1 MAMSKKMSAPNNVNN
16 TEDSEEE
23 NDTAQAKVASLK
35 LIQSTHNIEDF
46 PLKVPSNGCTPGS
59 DQEKSDRMNESSYV
73 RTQVQGTMMIG
84 TSLRRDYGSCSP
96 EGEPH

>member
-1 MAMSKKMSAPNNVNN
+1 MAMSKKLSAPNKVNT

-46 PLKVPSNGCTPGS
+46 PLKVPSCVAAS
-59 DQEKSDRMNESSYV
+59 HAA
-73 RTQVQGTMMIG
+73 
-84 TSLRRDYGSCSP
+84 SLAQRLQIWDAHRP
-96 EGEPH
+96 ELHH

>member
-46 PLKVPSNGCTPGS
+46 PLKVPSYSAVPYLGFG
-59 DQEKSDRMNESSYV
+59 
-73 RTQVQGTMMIG
+73 I
-84 TSLRRDYGSCSP
+84 
-96 EGEPH
+96 

>member
-46 PLKVPSNGCTPGS
+46 PLKVPSKGKNISASPAAPSPAAPARGRG
-59 DQEKSDRMNESSYV
+59 R
-73 RTQVQGTMMIG
+73 
-84 TSLRRDYGSCSP
+84 LRP
-96 EGEPH
+96 N